1 VTPDIAN
8 QIFAF
13 MKEKRTEI
21 ETRKTE
27 EELQVLKNEVLTGT
41 KIQVKETP
49 QILAS
54 SSSSNQENMQAVLQA
69 GEVA

>member
-27 EELQVLKNEVLTGT
+27 EELQALKNEVLTGI
-41 KIQVKETP
+41 KIQGKETP
-49 QILAS
+49 QTLAS
-54 SSSSNQENMQAVLQA
+54 NLSSNQENMQADLQA
-69 GEVA
+69 GDVA

>member
-21 ETRKTE
+21 ERRKTE
-27 EELQVLKNEVLTGT
+27 EELQALKNEVLTGT

-49 QILAS
+49 QTLAS
-54 SSSSNQENMQAVLQA
+54 SLSSNQENMQADLQA

>member
-27 EELQVLKNEVLTGT
+27 EELQALKNEVLTGT

-49 QILAS
+49 QTLAS
-54 SSSSNQENMQAVLQA
+54 SSSSNQENMQADLQA

>member
-1 VTPDIAN
+1 MTPDIAN

-27 EELQVLKNEVLTGT
+27 EELQALKNEVLTGT

-49 QILAS
+49 QTLAS
-54 SSSSNQENMQAVLQA
+54 SLSSNQENMQADLQA

>member
-8 QIFAF
+8 QIFTF

-27 EELQVLKNEVLTGT
+27 EELQALKNEILTGVKT
-41 KIQVKETP
+41 HAKETP

>member
-27 EELQVLKNEVLTGT
+27 EELQALKNEVLTGT

-49 QILAS
+49 QTLAS
-54 SSSSNQENMQAVLQA
+54 SLSSNQENMQADLQA

>member
-27 EELQVLKNEVLTGT
+27 EELQALKNEVLTGI
-41 KIQVKETP
+41 KIQGKETP

-54 SSSSNQENMQAVLQA
+54 SSSSNQENMQADLQA